1 MLWKA
6 LGLGFTAL
14 ALLACGCGKS
24 NDSSRSQ
31 TPAGMSVN
39 GPTEQDKSAHEAKT
53 VVTEFLNAL
62 RRGDDAKAKT
72 LLTAIA
78 RKKADE
84 QGRAVAPPA
93 NDGVKI
99 DVDDPTFPTP
109 ERDLAQVPTRWI
121 DQDETGKS
129 RTDRAIWACRLEP
142 EGWRV
147 AGFAAYV
154 FEGEDPVFMNFED
167 PEDMARHQQLL
178 NEEIEKRSKP
188 ESPAR
193 SSGESP
199 QQAEGTPK
207 DAFRR

>member
-6 LGLGFTAL
+6 LGLGLTAL
-14 ALLACGCGKS
+14 TLLACGCGKS
-24 NDSSRSQ
+24 NDSGQSQ
-31 TPAGMSVN
+31 TPAGLSVS
-39 GPTEQDKSAHEAKT
+39 GPTPQDRSAHEAKM
-53 VVTEFLNAL
+53 VVTDFLNAL

-72 LLTAIA
+72 LLTAVA
-78 RKKADE
+78 RRKAE
-84 QGRAVAPPA
+84 EKGRAVAPPA

-99 DVDDPTFPTP
+99 EVDDPTFPTS
-109 ERDLAQVPTRWI
+109 EHDIAHVPTRWI
-121 DQDETGKS
+121 DQDETGKP
-129 RTDRAIWACRLEP
+129 RTDRAIWSCRLEP

-167 PEDMARHQQLL
+167 PEDMARHQEMM
-178 NEEIEKRSKP
+178 NEEIERRSKS

-199 QQAEGTPK
+199 LQAEGTPK